1 MTAAALDHDQW
12 VEQARAVHIEDELAR
27 RGIKLNGRV
36 ERAGPCPRCKGD
48 DRFSINTSKQ
58 VFNCRQCGGRGDV
71 IDLCG
76 GSTAS
81 ISLKPAPHWPVHHR
95 QPMERTPPRQ
105 PLRDAQSAAASSS
118 CAL

>member
-1 MTAAALDHDQW
+1 MTAGRSPAIDQW
-12 VEQARAVHIEDELAR
+12 VEQARAVPIESELAR

-71 IDLCG
+71 IDLVRWLDG
-76 GSTAS
+76 VDFIKA
-81 ISLKPAPHWPVHHR
+81 
-95 QPMERTPPRQ
+95 
-105 PLRDAQSAAASSS
+105 
-118 CAL
+118 